1 MAFDLSQYETVD
13 TRIHKFWA
21 EHKGTGRI
29 LTELVHVE
37 RDDTGR
43 PLQYIVRAE
52 IWLGDVMISSDYAEE
67 VVGGTPVNRTSALEN
82 CSTSAIGRALANAG
96 YSKEKFRASMTE
108 MTKAERLKGTPEDD
122 PFYRP
127 KSEPVVETFP
137 NGQPIP
143 EVVQDRRAPSGI
155 DNGASAA
162 QKGKIRGMAKDMGIT
177 TREEFMGLVNA
188 CLMAANLD
196 TVTSLDDLGK
206 RAASAVIEHMASS
219 TTVEAFTQELQA

>member
-37 RDDTGR
+37 REHTGR

-52 IWLGDVMISSDYAEE
+52 VWINDVMIASDYAEE

-108 MTKAERLKGTPEDD
+108 MTKAERLTGTPADD
-122 PFYRP
+122 PFYTAKP
-127 KSEPVVETFP
+127 QPVIETFP
-137 NGQPIP
+137 NGQPVP
-143 EVVQDRRAPSGI
+143 EVLHTNTGL
-155 DNGASAA
+155 DNPASNA

-219 TTVEAFTQELQA
+219 TTVEAFTQEVQA